1 MECEYVLQCLEENN
15 VTIMKKKF
23 YDFLS
28 YDQNGIYIL
37 KEGIVKVSMIL
48 SDKREFNITYIKGM
62 DLISLFINELDK
74 CISQPLRIR
83 IESESASFYCM
94 TKEWFDDL
102 AKQDLKIQD
111 YINAYY
117 RKKLDFALYYQQFLT
132 MNGKNGAVYTFI
144 YQLIPLFGKKVQ
156 DGVLIDLLITN
167 DDIASFCGIS
177 TRNSVNRILRGLREE
192 NVIQIIDNKIL
203 IKNVEYLKQYA

>member
-1 MECEYVLQCLEENN
+1 
-15 VTIMKKKF
+15 
-23 YDFLS
+23 
-28 YDQNGIYIL
+28 
-37 KEGIVKVSMIL
+37 
-48 SDKREFNITYIKGM
+48 
-62 DLISLFINELDK
+62 
-74 CISQPLRIR
+74 
-83 IESESASFYCM
+83 
-94 TKEWFDDL
+94 
-102 AKQDLKIQD
+102 
-111 YINAYY
+111 
-117 RKKLDFALYYQQFLT
+117 
-132 MNGKNGAVYTFI
+132 MNGKTGVVYTFI